1 MICSASSSFSN
12 RSVKVPNSWPSDAF
26 LARVAPGRSRAA
38 VDQRDGWADV
48 LVLAPK
54 GFKSDTPNL
63 TDYRRRLTALAHSVA
78 ADIDAIAG

>member
-1 MICSASSSFSN
+1 M
-12 RSVKVPNSWPSDAF
+12 
-26 LARVAPGRSRAA
+26 
-38 VDQRDGWADV
+38 DQRHGWADV

-78 ADIDAIAG
+78 ADIDAIAGSSRPISSRRYSFVLL